1 MAQNNE
7 IYVVGG
13 ILTDCLNV
21 TTAYEY
27 LQKRDNIP
35 ADKELTE
42 IEQKE
47 YDAIQNV
54 LSMEVAIFLTRR
66 TSGCCGSIIDNI
78 RQIRSN
84 CIAEYENEYGIS
96 FIDYN
101 SDVDF

>member
-1 MAQNNE
+1 MAQHNE
-7 IYVVGG
+7 IYVVGD
-13 ILTDCLNV
+13 ILTDCLIV

-27 LQKRDNIP
+27 LQKRDNMP
-35 ADKELTE
+35 TDKELTE

-47 YDAIQNV
+47 YDAIQNI

-78 RQIRSN
+78 RQIRRN
-84 CIAEYENEYGIS
+84 FIAEYQKEYGIS

-101 SDVDF
+101 SYVDF